1 MICSHCN
8 MEVPDNLDHCPYCGE
23 KLEAPVSENSDT
35 KSRGL
40 TPLSSSSHLS
50 AYYLLHYV

>member
-50 AYYLLHYV
+50 AYYLLHYM